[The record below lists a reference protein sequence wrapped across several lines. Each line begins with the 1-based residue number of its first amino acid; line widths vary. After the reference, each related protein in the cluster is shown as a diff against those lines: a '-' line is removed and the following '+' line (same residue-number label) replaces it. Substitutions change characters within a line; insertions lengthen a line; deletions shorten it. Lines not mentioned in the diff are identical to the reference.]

1 MPVQSTDVA
10 ILGVDVGG
18 TFTDAVLVE
27 EGRIRTAKVP
37 TAARQEESVLAA
49 ARAVMA
55 GSAGGQAAGARPE
68 DPAAVGGRG
77 GPGLTRFAHGTT
89 VATNA
94 LLERRGARTAYVGNA
109 GFEHLLHLRRQT
121 RAHLYRL
128 CAEHPEPLVPL
139 ERCHGVRGR
148 LGPEAELEPLGLDS
162 LPELGDAEAVAVC
175 LLFTFRDPSHERAV
189 AAELRRRH
197 PGVHVVASH
206 EVAPEFREYE
216 RASTTAADAY
226 LAPVAARYL
235 RALAAAAAEAGL
247 PEPVVMLSSGG
258 VLPAEEAAAHPAR
271 LLVSGPAGG
280 VVGAGLLA
288 RRAGFDDALA
298 FDMGGTSTDV
308 CLLPGG
314 RADRVPEREVGGL
327 PVRLPSV
334 DVHTVGAGGGSLVRR
349 DAGGALRVGPE
360 SAGADPGP
368 ACYGRGGGA
377 TVTDANLLLGRLPAE
392 LPGGLVLD
400 RDAAAAALA
409 GIDPAAVVEVV
420 NAEMLRALRVVSVER
435 GHDPREFAL
444 VAYGGAGP
452 LHACALAEELG
463 MEAVLVPAAAGVL
476 SALGLAA
483 GDERR
488 DRVVSHV
495 RPLGE
500 VDELPPEGEVDLRY
514 RGQSFELTVQLGDEL
529 AERFHRAHEER
540 YGYAD
545 RGREVELV
553 AVRTAEVVPGPE
565 LELPSGEPQRAS
577 GPALIELDG
586 STLWIPPGWEGARD
600 GSSWVVTRG

>member
-1 MPVQSTDVA
+1 VA

-27 EGRIRTAKVP
+27 EGRTRTAKVP

-49 ARAVMA
+49 ARAVGA
-55 GSAGGQAAGARPE
+55 GDGVE
-68 DPAAVGGRG
+68 
-77 GPGLTRFAHGTT
+77 RFAHGTT

-128 CAEHPEPLVPL
+128 CAEHPDPLVPL

-148 LGPEAELEPLGLDS
+148 LGPDGELEPLDLDT
-162 LPELGDAEAVAVC
+162 LPDLGDAEAVAVC
-175 LLFTFRDPSHERAV
+175 LLFAFRDPSHEQAV
-189 AAELRRRH
+189 AGELRHRH

-206 EVAPEFREYE
+206 ELAPEFREYE

-226 LAPVAARYL
+226 LAPVVSRYL

-258 VLPAEEAAAHPAR
+258 VAPAEEAAAHPAR

-288 RRAGFDDALA
+288 RRAGFEAAIA

-314 RADRVPEREVGGL
+314 WAARVHEREVGGI
-327 PVRLPSV
+327 PIRLPSV

-360 SAGADPGP
+360 SAGANPGP

-377 TVTDANLLLGRLPAE
+377 TVTDANLLLGRLPDE
-392 LPGGLVLD
+392 LPGGLALD
-400 RDAAAAALA
+400 RDAAEAALD
-409 GIDPAAVVEVV
+409 GLDPAAVVEVV

-463 MEAVLVPAAAGVL
+463 VEAVLVPLAAGVL

-483 GDERR
+483 GEERR

-495 RPLGE
+495 RTLEE
-500 VDELPPEGEVDLRY
+500 VGELPPEGAADLRY
-514 RGQSFELTVQLGDEL
+514 RGQSFELTVALGRDL

-545 RGREVELV
+545 RAREIEVV
-553 AVRTAEVVPGPE
+553 AVRTAEVTPGPD
-565 LELPSGEPQRAS
+565 LELAGGEPQRVS
-577 GPALIELDG
+577 GPSLVELDG
-586 STLWIPPGWEGARD
+586 SSLWIPPGWVGARD
-600 GSSWVVTRG
+600 GAGWIVTRE